1 MKFLS
6 YVAVLASVLS
16 GGVRAGAETSPPFSI
31 TVPDFLIPLG
41 GQTSTLDVYSDGRD
55 PQVTGY
61 NVLGNQRVTL
71 PSRGVSAGSLT
82 LNLHLPAFDAGGAG
96 AIVESARLQ
105 FSVHDLDFTRDS
117 IYPNVTLVETAG
129 LTAVNGVRLAQ
140 PINFMDLL
148 PAGTTDTDGRT
159 VTLDPIILSRANV
172 PWVDFSQ
179 PYVLTFDFTAT
190 ITTRADRSY
199 TINNAPEGIAND
211 LTITYQP
218 LVPVPEPGTVTLM
231 GVGALAL
238 LIHVLR
244 RHAKA

>member
-1 MKFLS
+1 MLT
-6 YVAVLASVLS
+6 VAV
-16 GGVRAGAETSPPFSI
+16 GGSFQAGADVSPPFSVS
-31 TVPDFLIPLG
+31 VPDFLIPLG
-41 GQTSTLDVYSDGRD
+41 GKTSTLDVYSDGRD

-61 NVLGNQRVTL
+61 DVLGSQRLTL
-71 PSRGVSAGSLT
+71 PATGVSAGSLT
-82 LNLHLPAFDAGGAG
+82 LNLHLPAFDAGGEG

-105 FSVHDLDFTRDS
+105 FAVHDFDFKQDT

-129 LTAVNGVRLAQ
+129 LTAVNGVRLEQ
-140 PINFMDLL
+140 PINFMDLV
-148 PAGTTDTDGRT
+148 PAGTTSTDGRT
-159 VTLDPIILSRANV
+159 ITLDPIILSRANV

-190 ITTRADRSY
+190 VTSRGTRAY
-199 TINNAPEGIAND
+199 TINNVPEGIAND

-218 LVPVPEPGTVTLM
+218 VAPIPEPGTVTLM

-244 RHAKA
+244 RHAKS